1 VAGERAVVG
10 ASMAGERGQEVRDA
24 EGTDGWGSRS
34 REKEHARAEKKQR
47 RQGGPT
53 EQRERERERE
63 CAGWRRQ
70 AGAACQALRA
80 HACEAGP
87 NGPTWAEIAFSVFLG
102 VSNCFSIYFL

>member
-53 EQRERERERE
+53 EQREREGERVCGLAPTGGSRLSGTE
-63 CAGWRRQ
+63 GARVRGW
-70 AGAACQALRA
+70 A
-80 HACEAGP
+80 
-87 NGPTWAEIAFSVFLG
+87 
-102 VSNCFSIYFL
+102 